1 MAGTGKDDGEGGV
14 FGGPGGLHL
23 LDTTG
28 ADKSV
33 WLLKVPPLVGHQW
46 LKQQDGAPVLAK
58 VTMSMDPLNPNSDS
72 VEFMMTL
79 PEKDLVAPHKSYN
92 LNVTKDLV
100 PMHIFSE
107 TTQGK
112 LKVEGKVEHK
122 FDMKPSNIGN
132 NDEYRKLCRDRLNK
146 SMVKTRTTQ
155 VLSNDRG
162 GFMRP
167 PPIDAWPT
175 STFTGKVR
183 VPVAGVVEWG
193 IRAGLGLVRWCAQ
206 FMMTLPEKD
215 LVAPHKSYNLNVT
228 KDLVPMHIFS
238 ETTQGKLKVE
248 GKVEHKFD
256 MKPSNIGN
264 NDEYRKLCRDRLN
277 KSMVKTRTTQVL
289 SNDRGGFMRPPPI
302 DAWPTST
309 FTGKDS
315 KKKAPISSAVKA
327 PEGKRIR
334 RDRVELEAIV
344 FKLFEQR
351 PNWALKHLVEE
362 TDQPVAFL
370 KEILN
375 DLCIYNKRGA
385 NQGTYELKPEYK
397 RTEKEEDVKP
407 AV

>member
-1 MAGTGKDDGEGGV
+1 MSGGVEVVAVGVGWAWSLGLGFGGGPGDSASIELFGVGAMAGTGKDDGEGGV

-72 VEFMMTL
+72 VE
-79 PEKDLVAPHKSYN
+79 
-92 LNVTKDLV
+92 
-100 PMHIFSE
+100 
-107 TTQGK
+107 
-112 LKVEGKVEHK
+112 
-122 FDMKPSNIGN
+122 
-132 NDEYRKLCRDRLNK
+132 
-146 SMVKTRTTQ
+146 
-155 VLSNDRG
+155 
-162 GFMRP
+162 
-167 PPIDAWPT
+167 
-175 STFTGKVR
+175 
-183 VPVAGVVEWG
+183 
-193 IRAGLGLVRWCAQ
+193 